1 MKRGRVEQLVRV
13 AVSGKVEAN
22 VVSTGDIFI
31 SRNLL
36 GGVGEAVE
44 TVKKV
49 ATEHNWDNMRL
60 GVGRPGL

>member
-60 GVGRPGL
+60 RGG